1 MFSYAGEIAAL
12 LTALCWSMNS
22 LFFSSAGKRVGSST
36 VNLLRLWIALAI
48 LVPVHT
54 VLTGIPIPWR
64 ASPTAWLSL
73 SLSGMIGFVLGD
85 AAYLEALV
93 LLGPRLVMLLMTT
106 SPFVAALL
114 GWLISGETLGRWEIC
129 AMIVTLAGVAWVVGE
144 GNGGGDAKRGT
155 GFRKG
160 ILFGLLGAVGQAV
173 GLLFPKMGLKT
184 GISPMSANLIRIAA
198 AGALMTGIVLL
209 TGRFAYYRGKFK
221 EKQALRMIALG
232 TLLGPLTGVILS
244 LYSVK
249 LAPLGVASTLMS
261 LSPVILI
268 PISRFV
274 LHEKISLRAVVGTI
288 LSLLGV
294 ALFFLAPLLSS

>member
-160 ILFGLLGAVGQAV
+160 ISVCSEPSGKPWGSS
-173 GLLFPKMGLKT
+173 
-184 GISPMSANLIRIAA
+184 SPRWA
-198 AGALMTGIVLL
+198 
-209 TGRFAYYRGKFK
+209 
-221 EKQALRMIALG
+221 
-232 TLLGPLTGVILS
+232 
-244 LYSVK
+244 
-249 LAPLGVASTLMS
+249 
-261 LSPVILI
+261 
-268 PISRFV
+268 
-274 LHEKISLRAVVGTI
+274 
-288 LSLLGV
+288 
-294 ALFFLAPLLSS
+294 